1 MRIPH
6 FVECH
11 PERRTAF
18 SLLRLRSLHVVGQRW
33 SQGAAMEH
41 NALVHVV
48 WSHESARA
56 TPRSLTTR
64 RHRHAEGLRGEL
76 PTGEVVH
83 GEAKLLGHLLN
94 ALRTGRTLP
103 VHPLSCVTVVVASS
117 LRLTVATRHLQ
128 EQPMHPPRCR

>member
-1 MRIPH
+1 MMIPH

-48 WSHESARA
+48 WSHESAYA

-64 RHRHAEGLRGEL
+64 RHTAHMYARDTRRAYVVSSRRG
-76 PTGEVVH
+76 
-83 GEAKLLGHLLN
+83 
-94 ALRTGRTLP
+94 R
-103 VHPLSCVTVVVASS
+103 
-117 LRLTVATRHLQ
+117 
-128 EQPMHPPRCR
+128 

>member
-33 SQGAAMEH
+33 PQGAAMEH

-48 WSHESARA
+48 WSHESAYPHRGHSSPH
-56 TPRSLTTR
+56 TPAHMAHTTQRST
-64 RHRHAEGLRGEL
+64 
-76 PTGEVVH
+76 
-83 GEAKLLGHLLN
+83 
-94 ALRTGRTLP
+94 
-103 VHPLSCVTVVVASS
+103 
-117 LRLTVATRHLQ
+117 
-128 EQPMHPPRCR
+128 